1 MVEVPV
7 VVLLA
12 VSVPSVPMV
21 ATDVVVLL
29 HMPPPVASVSNVTDP
44 SHKEKLPSMA
54 VGCVF
59 TVTVVVAAQLP
70 IVYDIVEVPIFMV
83 LAVTVP
89 PVLIVATVVVT
100 LLHTPPPV
108 ASVSVMDAL
117 WQIGVLPLI
126 AAGKV
131 VTVTTCVATQLPKR

>member
-1 MVEVPV
+1 MVVP
-7 VVLLA
+7 LA
-12 VSVPSVPMV
+12 VSVPSVPIV
-21 ATDVVVLL
+21 ATEVAVLL
-29 HMPPPVASVSNVTDP
+29 QMPPLVASVSNVADP
-44 SHKEKLPSMA
+44 SHKEKLPSIA

-59 TVTVVVAAQLP
+59 TVTVAVAAQLP
-70 IVYDIVEVPIFMV
+70 IVYDTVEVPVLIL

-108 ASVSVMDAL
+108 ASVSVIEL
-117 WQIGVLPLI
+117 PWQMGVLPLM

-131 VTVTTCVATQLPKR
+131 VTVAICVATQLPIR

>member
-1 MVEVPV
+1 MPV
-7 VVLLA
+7 VVPLA

-21 ATDVVVLL
+21 ATDVAVLL
-29 HMPPPVASVSNVTDP
+29 HMPPLVASVSNVADP
-44 SHKEKLPSMA
+44 SHNEKVPSIA
-54 VGCVF
+54 VGWVF

-70 IVYDIVEVPIFMV
+70 IVYDTVEVPVLIL

-108 ASVSVMDAL
+108 ASVSVMDAP

-131 VTVTTCVATQLPKR
+131 VTVTTCVATQLPIR